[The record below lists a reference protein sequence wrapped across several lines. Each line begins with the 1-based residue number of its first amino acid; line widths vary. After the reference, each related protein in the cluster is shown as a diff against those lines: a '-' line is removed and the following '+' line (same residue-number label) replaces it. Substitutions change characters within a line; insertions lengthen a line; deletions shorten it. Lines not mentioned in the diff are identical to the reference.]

1 MTAQK
6 LNPPCEQV
14 FVESREQW
22 RGWLPDHHAC
32 SRGIWLVTWKKGSG
46 RPVVPAGDSSEEALC
61 FGWVDSGPGSMDAE
75 HSMPLFMPRR
85 LGSNGSRVNE
95 ERVEQLTGPV

>member
-1 MTAQK
+1 M
-6 LNPPCEQV
+6 
-14 FVESREQW
+14 
-22 RGWLPDHHAC
+22 
-32 SRGIWLVTWKKGSG
+32 TWKKGSG

-75 HSMPLFMPRR
+75 HSMPLFTPRR